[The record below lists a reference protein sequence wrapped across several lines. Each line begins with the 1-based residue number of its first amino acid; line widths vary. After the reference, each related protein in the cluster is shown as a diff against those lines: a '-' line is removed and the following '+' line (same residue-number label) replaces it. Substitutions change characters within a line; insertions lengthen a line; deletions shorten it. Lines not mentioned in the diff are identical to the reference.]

1 MLQYAFAS
9 QIRKWE
15 NMQIDIE
22 IFYADFGALTK
33 TSDMESIIKDLASQ
47 ARSQAQSGAESKA
60 ESKTTFEAD
69 SKAVSKSA
77 HKTLHLDS
85 SVRLDECL
93 ASALDVSRSQI
104 QGLIKNI
111 GVLVNDAFC
120 TKCGVKIA
128 NDTHIFIALPK
139 SSQMPNIAQI
149 SQNAPESSVKPKTLA
164 LESSAPNFTPE
175 SNIKPNS
182 ATALESTTSASLNAS
197 APNATENIAQESS
210 TTPESTTQTPSSQI
224 EIIYQDASILVLNKP
239 AFLVVHSA
247 PSVREPTLVDWLK
260 AQGFSLST
268 LGGQERFG
276 IVHRLDKE
284 TSGAIAIAKDN
295 ATHAHLS
302 DQLREKS
309 MGRYYLALIDA
320 PLKEP
325 KIISCHLARHPKNRL
340 KMANIDNMR
349 QSFANARFS
358 KSAFVPL
365 INMPNAALVAVKLF
379 TGRTHQIRAH
389 LESIQRHIIGD
400 ELYGYKKPAKLPHK
414 PRIML
419 HAYML
424 YLTHPLTQKSLSF
437 CAKVPED
444 MLQYANEIFGAKEF
458 DEAIRTERILQ
469 AFSEFGTD
477 C

>member
-1 MLQYAFAS
+1 
-9 QIRKWE
+9 
-15 NMQIDIE
+15 MQIDID
-22 IFYADFGALTK
+22 IFYVDFGALAK

-47 ARSQAQSGAESKA
+47 ARSDAASSAESKA
-60 ESKTTFEAD
+60 TSKTTFEAE
-69 SKAVSKSA
+69 SKSA
-77 HKTLHLDS
+77 RKTLHLDS

-93 ASALDVSRSQI
+93 ASALLDSRSQI

-111 GVLVNDAFC
+111 GVLVNGAFC
-120 TKCGVKIA
+120 TKCGAKIA
-128 NDTHIFIALPK
+128 SDTRIFIALPK
-139 SSQMPNIAQI
+139 SSQTPNIAQI
-149 SQNAPESSVKPKTLA
+149 SQNTPESSVEPKTLA
-164 LESSAPNFTPE
+164 PESTTPNFTPE

-182 ATALESTTSASLNAS
+182 TTALESATNASLNAS
-197 APNATENIAQESS
+197 APNATQNITQESS
-210 TTPESTTQTPSSQI
+210 TAPESATQTPLPQI

-309 MGRYYLALIDA
+309 MGRYYLVLIDA

-365 INMPNAALVAVKLF
+365 INTPNAALVAVKLF

-400 ELYGYKKPAKLPHK
+400 ELYGYKKPAKMPHK

-424 YLTHPLTQKSLSF
+424 YLAHPLTQKSLSF

-477 C
+477 S